1 MIEIEFYYRNWSF
14 FRDDYNELWK
24 YLELNRKDRDEF
36 ISSYKFDKDDLIDVI
51 DFMNAENEIIS
62 KKIYNF
68 IYNININFSISWY
81 EENMT
86 WNYTNLSIILWISK

>member
-1 MIEIEFYYRNWSF
+1 MIEIGFYCRNRSF
-14 FRDDYNELWK
+14 FHDDCNELWK

-68 IYNININFSISWY
+68 TYNINIDFPILQH
-81 EENMT
+81 ENDMT
-86 WNYTNLSIILWISK
+86 WNYINLSIIL